1 MLGPLDRLGSPPV
14 FYRCAEAALPWTAGA
29 AALLLAAGLG
39 LGLAVAPA
47 DYQQGEVYRII
58 YVHVPAAWL
67 SLLVYTMMAGA
78 ALLGLVWR
86 FRMTHVF
93 ALAAAPVGAC
103 FTLVTLLTGSIW
115 GKPTWG
121 TWWTWDA
128 RLTSELILLFLY
140 LGFIA
145 LQEAI
150 ANDRLAW
157 RSGAVLLLVGWVN
170 IPIIHYSVEWWNTL
184 HQPASI
190 LRLGAP
196 ALHPS
201 MLGPLLAMAVGL
213 MLFAAVCVLLRMQ
226 AILLRRH
233 AGSAWLK
240 EALGR

>member
-1 MLGPLDRLGSPPV
+1 MFGPLDRLGSPPA
-14 FYRCAEAALPWTAGA
+14 FYRGAEAALPWTAGA

-39 LGLAVAPA
+39 LGLVAAPA

-67 SLLVYTMMAGA
+67 SLAVYTLMAGA

-145 LQEAI
+145 LQEAV
-150 ANDRLAW
+150 ANERLAW
-157 RSGAVLLLVGWVN
+157 RGGAVLLLVGWVN
-170 IPIIHYSVEWWNTL
+170 IPIIHFSVEWWNTL

-190 LRLGAP
+190 MRLDAP

-201 MLGPLLAMAVGL
+201 MLRPLLAMALGL
-213 MLFAAVCVLLRMQ
+213 MLFAAACVLLRMQ
-226 AILLRRH
+226 ALLLLRH
-233 AGSAWLK
+233 AGSAWLR
-240 EALGR
+240 EELGR